1 VSVYYFARYLRKGL
15 APPGYTTAPT
25 KSAPKKSKEQHLSPR
40 SGAWAL
46 MLSDEKL
53 RPKQRHWIGGLGE
66 DRGKGEVLYRLARR
80 FVEMVQE
87 GKAAELERWLL
98 DAQNSGVEE
107 LKNFAEGIVSQ
118 NLAAVR
124 TALTEVWSNDLAP
137 YCTLSIRSRVYP
149 VFRPSFLTL
158 FAAGSHPAVR
168 ISTRPCRCRGAP
180 SRVLCGTRPSPSL
193 C

>member
-1 VSVYYFARYLRKGL
+1 VERGLPQRAKALCKEIEEVGYGGSIVSVYYFARYLRKGL

-124 TALTEVWSNDLAP
+124 AALTEVWSNGQTEGQINRLKMLKRQS
-137 YCTLSIRSRVYP
+137 YGR
-149 VFRPSFLTL
+149 
-158 FAAGSHPAVR
+158 AAFELLRA
-168 ISTRPCRCRGAP
+168 
-180 SRVLCGTRPSPSL
+180 RVLGQTA
-193 C
+193 